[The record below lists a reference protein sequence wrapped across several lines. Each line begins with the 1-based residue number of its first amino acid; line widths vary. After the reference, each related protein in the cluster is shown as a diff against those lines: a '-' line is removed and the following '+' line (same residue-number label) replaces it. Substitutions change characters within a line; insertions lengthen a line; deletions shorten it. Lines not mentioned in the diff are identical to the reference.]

1 VTIRAR
7 AWSGIGAVIVAW
19 LAIARPWTIR
29 PIAGEPGGPFDAAAY
44 VTRIWEARAVPA
56 IRSRAISFAA
66 YETQHTTRATPV
78 SLDGTVVDVDTRSR
92 VGVATVDLNPPDG
105 RADARLLIGPALR
118 GTALRDALEFIQFT
132 DFTNQI
138 QFAAVA
144 NALNDRALLSA
155 LKNVNAASLAGRRIR
170 VIGVAWR
177 DSIAP
182 DAVPFVVPVQLSI
195 GERP

>member
-1 VTIRAR
+1 MA
-7 AWSGIGAVIVAW
+7 IGAAIVAW

-29 PIAGEPGGPFDAAAY
+29 PIGGEPEGPFDATAY
-44 VTRIWEARAVPA
+44 VAKIWDARAVPA
-56 IRSRAISFAA
+56 VRARAISFAA
-66 YETQHTTRATPV
+66 YENQHTTRATPV

-92 VGVATVDLNPPDG
+92 VGVAAVDLNPADG

-118 GTALRDALEFIQFT
+118 GTAIRDALDFIQFT

-144 NALNDRALLSA
+144 NALNDRAMQTA
-155 LKNVNAASLAGRRIR
+155 LKDVNAASLAGRRVQ

-177 DSIAP
+177 DSTAP
-182 DAVPFVVPVQLSI
+182 DALPFVVPVQLSI
-195 GERP
+195 GDRP